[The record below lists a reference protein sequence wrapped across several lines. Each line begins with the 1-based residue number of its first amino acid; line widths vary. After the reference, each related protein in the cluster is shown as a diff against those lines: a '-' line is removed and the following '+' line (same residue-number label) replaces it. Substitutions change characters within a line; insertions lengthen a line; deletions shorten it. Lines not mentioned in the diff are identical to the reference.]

1 MPLTVLRA
9 SHPAPTIAVTLL
21 SMFLALAFG
30 VPAASAVMI
39 VIAVFFNQ
47 IAIGLSNDIIDVGRD
62 RRAERTDKPLV
73 NGALSLRTAWMIVV
87 ASSVASLLLSVLV
100 NSWVGL
106 GQAVFLFSGFAYNA
120 GLKATLWSALP
131 YATGFAA
138 LPALVS
144 AGTQPSSWPGG
155 WVLVVGASL
164 GVSAHFANVL
174 PDAESDEAEGIRGL
188 PQRLSTTAAAVTFV
202 VLTTFSSILLIW
214 QGGES
219 SWWVTIPA
227 GALATVVAIAAAWLI
242 KRSPAT
248 IWPFRLSML
257 AAGLIVLG
265 FLGAVNGQTL

>member
-1 MPLTVLRA
+1 MPLTILRA
-9 SHPAPTIAVTLL
+9 SHPVPTIAVTLL
-21 SMFLALAFG
+21 SFFLALAFG
-30 VPAASAVMI
+30 VSMGSTTMI

-47 IAIGLSNDIIDVGRD
+47 IAIGLSNDIIDVERD
-62 RRAERTDKPLV
+62 RRAGRTDKPLV

-87 ASSVASLLLSVLV
+87 FSSLVSLLLSVLV
-100 NSWVGL
+100 NPWVGL

-120 GLKATLWSALP
+120 GLKATLWSAVP

-144 AGTQPSSWPGG
+144 AGTQPPSWPGW

-174 PDAESDEAEGIRGL
+174 PDAQSDAAEGIRGL

-202 VLTTFSSILLIW
+202 GVTMFSSILLIW
-214 QGGES
+214 RGGS
-219 SWWVTIPA
+219 SALWVTIPSGVA
-227 GALATVVAIAAAWLI
+227 ATVVAIASGWLI

-257 AAGLIVLG
+257 AAGFIVLG
-265 FLGAVNGQTL
+265 FLGALQGR